1 MGEGLVSYFVIA
13 SAAKQPRL
21 LNSTFPAKAGSILIL
36 RQAQDEE
43 EGSLAGVPLFLMLS
57 LSKHEEGE
65 RPFLTTQP
73 PKITIKT
80 TKPQK
85 VLPLSR

>member
-1 MGEGLVSYFVIA
+1 MDEHPPLPTLSPSRGGRA
-13 SAAKQPRL
+13 SFLSPL
-21 LNSTFPAKAGSILIL
+21 PVG
-36 RQAQDEE
+36 QAQDEE

-57 LSKHEEGE
+57 LSKHEEVE

-85 VLPLSR
+85 VLPVSLCGPILGP

>member
-1 MGEGLVSYFVIA
+1 
-13 SAAKQPRL
+13 
-21 LNSTFPAKAGSILIL
+21 
-36 RQAQDEE
+36 
-43 EGSLAGVPLFLMLS
+43 MLS
-57 LSKHEEGE
+57 LSKHEEVE

-85 VLPLSR
+85 VLPVSLCGPILGP